1 MKYASFYLSALV
13 MALPLLFT
21 MCGPMYSQRGQLSGV
36 RNTVKT
42 FYQMAAENGENTT
55 PPASYKT
62 RDIIVKPEV
71 VPKCHHGELDLV
83 NAALSCK
90 SDAPFIV
97 TVKDAIAET
106 QVFKFDLTSGQNFSS
121 LLSWFAV
128 PIPRNVAGDRL
139 DIFVCLDGNK
149 NGQCIDEPIV
159 DINGATGAVLQAFVA
174 GQALPA
180 IFCAQMKAGAVLFH
194 SRHDL
199 KDVAGVTS
207 ATPVVGA
214 TAGLVQES
222 LRNLGEA
229 PAAPVNQGEAITF
242 PIKLV
247 RYEAA
252 QCPPPNVRNDGC
264 FVKGTKIALSQDLSV
279 PIEKLNAGQSVMLAD
294 GRLAKITRI
303 IAGPE
308 HKPVVG
314 FETSSGAKLTVT
326 SEHPLLTRTGM
337 KLAKDISIGDE
348 LKSGDGKFVT
358 IKAIGTRMY
367 KDKVYNFELAGTAA
381 EADHSVI
388 ANGLVSGEL
397 YLQNLL
403 SGKGRSDNPNVLT
416 SAGH

>member
-1 MKYASFYLSALV
+1 MKYASFSLSVLV
-13 MALPLLFT
+13 MALPLVFT

-36 RNTVKT
+36 RNSVKT
-42 FYQMAAENGENTT
+42 FYQMAAENGENTA
-55 PPASYKT
+55 PPSSYKT

-71 VPKCHHGELDLV
+71 VPKCHHGEMDLV
-83 NAALSCK
+83 NAALTCK

-106 QVFKFDLTSGQNFSS
+106 QVFKFDLTSGQNLSS

-128 PIPRNVAGDRL
+128 PIPRNVAGDRI

-149 NGQCIDEPIV
+149 NGQCVDEPIV
-159 DINGATGAVLQAFVA
+159 DINGATGAVLQAFVG

-194 SRHDL
+194 SRNDL
-199 KDVAGVTS
+199 KDVAGVTA
-207 ATPVVGA
+207 ATPVTGA

-229 PAAPVNQGEAITF
+229 PANPVNQGTPVTF
-242 PIKLV
+242 PVKLV

-252 QCPPPNVRNDGC
+252 QCPPPNVRTDGC
-264 FVKGTKIALSQDLSV
+264 FVKGTQIALGKDSAV
-279 PIEKLNAGQSVMLAD
+279 AIEKLNAGQSVMLAD
-294 GRLAKITRI
+294 GRYAKITRI
-303 IAGPE
+303 VAGPE

-326 SEHPLLTRTGM
+326 AEHPLMTKTGM

-348 LKSGDGKFVT
+348 LRTADGKHVT

-367 KDKVYNFELAGTAA
+367 KDKVYNFELAGTGA

-397 YLQNLL
+397 YLQNIMT
-403 SGKGRSDNPNVLT
+403 GKGRVDSPNILS

>member
-13 MALPLLFT
+13 MALPLMFT

-62 RDIIVKPEV
+62 RDIVVKPEV
-71 VPKCHHGELDLV
+71 VPKCHHGEMDLV
-83 NAALSCK
+83 NAAMACK
-90 SDAPFIV
+90 SDAPLII

-106 QVFKFDLTSGQNFSS
+106 QVFKFDLTSGQNLSS
-121 LLSWFAV
+121 LLSWFTV

-159 DINGATGAVLQAFVA
+159 DINGATGAVLQAFVG

-199 KDVAGVTS
+199 KDIAGVTS

-229 PAAPVNQGEAITF
+229 PANPVNQGEAVTF
-242 PIKLV
+242 PVKLV
-247 RYEAA
+247 RYDATV
-252 QCPPPNVRNDGC
+252 CPPPNVRTDGC
-264 FVKGTKIALSQDLSV
+264 FVKGTQIALSKDISV
-279 PIEKLNAGQSVMLAD
+279 PIERLNAGQSVMLAD
-294 GRLAKITRI
+294 GRFAKITRI

-308 HKPVVG
+308 HKPVVA
-314 FETSSGAKLTVT
+314 FETAAGQKVTVT
-326 SEHPLLTRTGM
+326 SEHPLLTQTGM
-337 KLAKDISIGDE
+337 KLAKDISIGDQ
-348 LKSGDGKFVT
+348 LKSASGQFVT
-358 IKAIGTRMY
+358 IKAIRTKAY
-367 KDKVYNFELAGTAA
+367 KGKVYNFELAGSAR

-397 YLQNLL
+397 YLQNLM
-403 SGKGRSDNPNVLT
+403 SGKGRSDNPNILSST
-416 SAGH
+416 SP